1 MSERR
6 LRIFRGQDKNYI
18 VRLTNS
24 KTKDP
29 ISLAGATLIQVI
41 FEKED
46 RTKLV
51 LSSVTKPAVKA
62 QGTLQ
67 SVVFTAIV
75 AGASGNGIILAFN
88 GVDTLD
94 EVVLAWNTANPTNA
108 VGHNAVDGST
118 VLITDEIQL
127 VGGYQEYQPVKVFGN
142 EEIGKLEVIMKNS
155 ETNLL
160 RAGIGKSFTV
170 VIDKG
175 ENPTGIRNVGNFEQK
190 VDIKE
195 SHLD

>member
-6 LRIFRGQDKNYI
+6 LRIFRGQDKTYI

-29 ISLAGATLIQVI
+29 ISLVGATLIQII
-41 FEKED
+41 FETEN
-46 RTKLV
+46 RGKLV
-51 LSSVTKPAVKA
+51 LSSIVKPAVKA
-62 QGTLQ
+62 QGSLQ
-67 SVVFTAIV
+67 GVTFTAVI
-75 AGASGNGIILAFN
+75 AGSLGNGISLAFN

-94 EVVLAWNTANPTNA
+94 EVVDAWNTANPTNI
-108 VGHNAVDGST
+108 VGHNSIDGTT
-118 VLITDEIQL
+118 VLTTDEIQL
-127 VGGYQEYQPVKVFGN
+127 IGGYQEYQPVKVFGS

-170 VIDKG
+170 VIDYG
-175 ENPTGIRNVGNFEQK
+175 DNPTGNRNVGSFEQK

-195 SHLD
+195 SHLI